1 LRTRQQHDGHAA
13 QQIWKASRGNAVLTK
28 SGTIGK
34 NDKLWKNYWTQNKF
48 MLSFHKGLKIIIP
61 TALTRR
67 KNKIWHKKQIRLL

>member
-48 MLSFHKGLKIIIP
+48 MLSFHKGVCCRIGFEAKFSDF
-61 TALTRR
+61 ARA
-67 KNKIWHKKQIRLL
+67 K